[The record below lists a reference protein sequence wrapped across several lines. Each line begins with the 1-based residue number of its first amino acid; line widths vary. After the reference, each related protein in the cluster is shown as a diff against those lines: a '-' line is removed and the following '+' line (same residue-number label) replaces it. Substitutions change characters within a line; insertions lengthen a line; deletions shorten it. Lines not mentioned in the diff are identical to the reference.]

1 MTTSPVRQSKLA
13 GNSELSVSLP
23 ASQNAIKRPIWE
35 VVVEIGAQISDEE
48 WDQVPSDASIN
59 YRHYLYGAPKQD
71 S

>member
-13 GNSELSVSLP
+13 ANSELP
-23 ASQNAIKRPIWE
+23 ASQNPIKRSIWE

-48 WDQVPSDASIN
+48 WEQVPSDASIN